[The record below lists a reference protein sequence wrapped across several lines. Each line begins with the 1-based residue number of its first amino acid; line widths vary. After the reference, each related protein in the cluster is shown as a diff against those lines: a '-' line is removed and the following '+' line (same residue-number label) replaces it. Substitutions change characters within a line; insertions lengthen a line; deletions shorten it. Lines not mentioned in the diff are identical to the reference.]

1 MLYQTHII
9 RALYTQRVYID
20 KNLLYC
26 FDVLIVVHNIYQ
38 KYTSDEKISEV
49 SKVITPRRR
58 NVVMSCCGAVRI
70 WKISYSWVS

>member
-38 KYTSDEKISEV
+38 KYTNDKKKKKSILLIAFLSTRSFFIDLV
-49 SKVITPRRR
+49 DVIDC
-58 NVVMSCCGAVRI
+58 VMR
-70 WKISYSWVS
+70 

>member
-20 KNLLYC
+20 KNPLYC

-38 KYTSDEKISEV
+38 KYTSDIK
-49 SKVITPRRR
+49 
-58 NVVMSCCGAVRI
+58 NVVGLCCKYMSQPC
-70 WKISYSWVS
+70 